1 MRRAPTLLRNACR
14 WRRAHRRIGEPT
26 VNRKDGKDVAMKKL
40 TCKLEGGQPVDVTA
54 SRLVI
59 AGWAGRDSAEVEHHI
74 RELEA
79 LGVRRPSTVP
89 CFYEVAPSLLTTSES
104 IEVIGEHSSG
114 EVEVVLIQTQAE
126 GLLVGIGSD
135 HTDRKVESYDVA
147 VSKQMCAKP
156 VGPTLWRYAE
166 VAAHWDALIAR
177 SWRIDSNG
185 ARVLYQEGT
194 LARLMHPEALIQ
206 RGFGATPMP
215 DGTALFCGT
224 QAVLGSLTSAQAFD
238 LELHDP
244 VLGRSLRH
252 RYAVDALAH
261 TE

>member
-1 MRRAPTLLRNACR
+1 MKNVSCEIQGGRA
-14 WRRAHRRIGEPT
+14 IQ
-26 VNRKDGKDVAMKKL
+26 VN
-40 TCKLEGGQPVDVTA
+40 A

-59 AGWAGRDSAEVEHHI
+59 AGWAGRDAAEVEHHI

-79 LGVRRPSTVP
+79 IGVRRPSTVP
-89 CFYEVAPSLLTTSES
+89 CFYEVAPALLTTSGS

-114 EVEVVLIQTQAE
+114 EVEVVLVQTEAD

-135 HTDRKVESYDVA
+135 HTDRKVEGYDVA

-156 VGPTLWRYAE
+156 LGKTLWHYAD

-177 SWRIDSNG
+177 SWRIDESG
-185 ARVLYQEGT
+185 ERIRYQEGT
-194 LARLMHPEALIQ
+194 LARLMHPEALI
-206 RGFGATPMP
+206 RRAFGATSMIPE
-215 DGTALFCGT
+215 TVLFCGT
-224 QAVLGSLTSAQAFD
+224 QPVLGALTSAHAYE

-252 RYAVDALAH
+252 RYSVDALAH